1 MAEGAQP
8 AGAGAPLG
16 EHGRAIVLMV
26 AAAVLW
32 SMAGVVSRWLS
43 PGLLAEGK
51 FELVF
56 WRSLFAALGVAGYL
70 AWTRYD
76 LLGWVRRAGWPGL
89 VSCLCWGGMFTA
101 FMVALAYTS
110 VARVLVVSA
119 LGPLMTAVLARVL
132 LRAPLPTRTWLA
144 IIAASIGLTWMVAH
158 AGQGGARPAGH
169 DLLGM
174 AIAALVPLCSAINLV
189 TLQRFGRALDLV
201 PAVMGGAVLSTVFAF
216 FLLGGFSATVLDVG
230 LLGALGLLQLAL
242 PCALM
247 VVAARHLSAP
257 EVALLALLEIV
268 LGPIWAWL
276 GAGEVPAQATL
287 AGGALVLAALVGNE
301 LAGRRAQLARR

>member
-1 MAEGAQP
+1 MEGGSRP
-8 AGAGAPLG
+8 AADVAPLG
-16 EHGRAIVLMV
+16 GHGRAIFLMV

-43 PGLLAEGK
+43 PGLLADGK

-70 AWTRYD
+70 AWMRYD
-76 LLGWVRRAGWPGL
+76 ILGWVRRAGWPGL

-132 LRAPLPTRTWLA
+132 LRAPLPTRTWIA

-189 TLQRFGRALDLV
+189 TLQRFGRSLDLV
-201 PAVMGGAVLSTVFAF
+201 PAVMGGAVLSTAFAF

>member
-1 MAEGAQP
+1 MEGGAQP

-16 EHGRAIVLMV
+16 EHGRAIALMV
-26 AAAVLW
+26 TAAVLW

-43 PGLLAEGK
+43 PGLLADGK

-76 LLGWVRRAGWPGL
+76 LVGWVRRAGWPGL

-216 FLLGGFSATVLDVG
+216 CLLGGYSATVLDVG

>member
-1 MAEGAQP
+1 VAAAPRTAGP
-8 AGAGAPLG
+8 AAAH
-16 EHGRAIVLMV
+16 HGRAIGLMV
-26 AAAVLW
+26 LAAVLW
-32 SMAGVVSRWLS
+32 STAGVVSRFLS
-43 PGLLAEGK
+43 PALLAEGK

-76 LLGWVRRAGWPGL
+76 IKDWLRRASWPGL

-132 LRAPLPTRTWLA
+132 LRSPLPTRTWIA

-174 AIAALVPLCSAINLV
+174 GIAALVPLCSAINLV
-189 TLQRFGRALDLV
+189 TLQRFGRSLDLV
-201 PAVMGGAVLSTVFAF
+201 PAVMGGALLSTAFAY
-216 FLLGGFSATVLDVG
+216 FLAGGFTATALDVG
-230 LLGALGLLQLAL
+230 LLGGLGLLQLAL

-247 VVAARHLSAP
+247 VLAARHLTAP

-276 GAGEVPAQATL
+276 GAGEVPARATL
-287 AGGALVLAALVGNE
+287 MGGALVLAALVGNE
-301 LAGRRAQLARR
+301 LAGRRAALVRR

>member
-1 MAEGAQP
+1 MEGGSRP
-8 AGAGAPLG
+8 AADEAPLG
-16 EHGRAIVLMV
+16 EHGRAIFLMV

-32 SMAGVVSRWLS
+32 STAGVVSRWLS
-43 PGLLAEGK
+43 PGLLGDGK

-56 WRSLFAALGVAGYL
+56 WRSLFAALGVAGFL

-132 LRAPLPTRTWLA
+132 LRAPLPTRTWIA
-144 IIAASIGLTWMVAH
+144 IIAASVGLTWMVAH

-189 TLQRFGRALDLV
+189 TLQRFGRALNLV
-201 PAVMGGAVLSTVFAF
+201 PAVMGGAVLSTAFAF
-216 FLLGGFSATVLDVG
+216 FQLGGFTATVLDVG

-301 LAGRRAQLARR
+301 LAGRHAQLARR

>member
-1 MAEGAQP
+1 MEGGSRP
-8 AGAGAPLG
+8 AADVAPLG
-16 EHGRAIVLMV
+16 GHGRAIFLMV

-43 PGLLAEGK
+43 PGLLADGK

-70 AWTRYD
+70 AWMRYD

-132 LRAPLPTRTWLA
+132 LRAPLPTRTWVA

-189 TLQRFGRALDLV
+189 TLQRFGRSLDLV
-201 PAVMGGAVLSTVFAF
+201 PAVMGGAVLSTAFAF

>member
-1 MAEGAQP
+1 MEGGSRP
-8 AGAGAPLG
+8 AAGVAPLG
-16 EHGRAIVLMV
+16 GHGRAIFLMV

-43 PGLLAEGK
+43 PGLLADGK

-70 AWTRYD
+70 AWMRYD
-76 LLGWVRRAGWPGL
+76 ILGWVRRAGWPGL

-132 LRAPLPTRTWLA
+132 LRAPLPTRTWIA

-189 TLQRFGRALDLV
+189 TLQRFGRSLDLV
-201 PAVMGGAVLSTVFAF
+201 PAVMGGAVLSTAFAF

>member
-1 MAEGAQP
+1 MEGGSRP
-8 AGAGAPLG
+8 AADVAPLG
-16 EHGRAIVLMV
+16 GHGRAIFLMV

-43 PGLLAEGK
+43 PGLLADGK

-70 AWTRYD
+70 AWMRYD
-76 LLGWVRRAGWPGL
+76 ILGWVRRAGWPGL

-132 LRAPLPTRTWLA
+132 LRAPLPTRTWVA

-189 TLQRFGRALDLV
+189 TLQRFGRSLDLV
-201 PAVMGGAVLSTVFAF
+201 PAVMGGAVLSTAFAF